1 MDVKR
6 IGSTIR
12 QLRKEKKLTQAQ
24 LADGIVTR
32 NMLSLIENGSATPSL
47 QTLESLSEKFG
58 VSPAYFFNYEKGT
71 KFKVLIDHEDE
82 IKKAYFNQK
91 YDKTLELFL
100 KYYGLQSLCLTDE
113 LLLLAAESAMRVARH
128 KVLKGAFES
137 ASEYITQ
144 SKTYCEKCRYN
155 TEWIEVH
162 LYLYEAIIENTD
174 CPAQALD
181 KDYAL
186 KIRRTTD
193 SEIYNY
199 LYAVRLLDDS
209 KGDEAAHFLK
219 HNRIIDAGHKD
230 HINAKFMLLS
240 DSQLLKKEALD
251 SLIGMIRQ
259 APIYPLDAI
268 SRYLILKDIEYAAR
282 AVDDFEMAYKY
293 ASMRLKIIS
302 DMRD

>member
-1 MDVKR
+1 MDAKR
-6 IGSTIR
+6 IGKAIR
-12 QLRKEKKLTQAQ
+12 ELRKDKKLTQAQ
-24 LADGIVTR
+24 LAQGIVTR

-47 QTLESLSEKFG
+47 QTLENISERLG
-58 VSPAYFFNYEKGT
+58 VSPAYFFTFRNDFMHRVYK
-71 KFKVLIDHEDE
+71 DHEE
-82 IKKAYFNQK
+82 EVKKAYYNQK
-91 YDKTLELFL
+91 YDKCLELFN
-100 KYYGLQSLCLTDE
+100 KYYGLRSTKVTDE
-113 LLLLAAESAMRVARH
+113 LLLIGAESAMRVARQ

-137 ASEYITQ
+137 AVSAISYAK
-144 SKTYCEKCRYN
+144 SYSDKCKLN
-155 TEWIEVH
+155 TDWIYAQVF
-162 LYLYEAIIENTD
+162 LYEAIIENTD

-181 KDYAL
+181 KDYSL
-186 KIRRTTD
+186 KVRRTTD

-199 LYAVRLLDDS
+199 LYAIRLLDDS

-259 APIYPLDAI
+259 APIYPLNAI

-282 AVDDFEMAYKY
+282 AIDDYEMAYKY